1 VSQLLRCLV
10 KIKKAKAI
18 SDPNGTYFK
27 SKGGMAHQRGVDNLF
42 WWAMPT
48 LRTEGFSD
56 AVACFIVGRVSVFC
70 VTRQALR
77 SNTMRLLMCAYGTLG
92 GLRRKQRAS
101 PTLHRI
107 KLRLSKC
114 HSDMTPIYRAELL
127 NRRGNNYPDSGARLP
142 QGIN

>member
-1 VSQLLRCLV
+1 MTRMALTLSQ
-10 KIKKAKAI
+10 
-18 SDPNGTYFK
+18 N
-27 SKGGMAHQRGVDNLF
+27 
-42 WWAMPT
+42 
-48 LRTEGFSD
+48 
-56 AVACFIVGRVSVFC
+56 VGRVSVFC

-114 HSDMTPIYRAELL
+114 HSDMTRFALGKSLAMKHMSCITSL
-127 NRRGNNYPDSGARLP
+127 NLTRQVGVSRIVAHRLDLFR
-142 QGIN
+142 